1 MNIQFIVLGQ
11 LILAAALGGVIGF
24 ERETHHKEAG
34 VRTHALVAF
43 GSALFTLIAL
53 HALVQFTSPTM
64 IIDPSRIMSEVVTGI
79 GFIGAGVIIF
89 RNERVRG
96 LTTAAG
102 LWVCAAIGMAVATQW
117 YMVAIFGTA
126 FIALLLHVIGPLF
139 TASESDAVAR
149 KTKSTK

>member
-11 LILAAALGGVIGF
+11 LVLAAALGGIIGF

-43 GSALFTLIAL
+43 GSALFTLISL
-53 HALVQFTSPTM
+53 HALTPFISPTM
-64 IIDPSRIMSEVVTGI
+64 TVDPSRIMSEVVMGI

-102 LWVCAAIGMAVATQW
+102 LWVCAAIGMT
-117 YMVAIFGTA
+117 VAIEWYIVAIVGTA
-126 FIALLLHVIGPLF
+126 FIGLLLHVIGPLF
-139 TASESDAVAR
+139 TSPEAAES
-149 KTKSTK
+149 KNKK